1 MNTNST
7 NRHGV
12 TLIEIL
18 VAIAIIG
25 ILIGL
30 LLVAVQKVRTAGVLT
45 QNKNNMRQIIL
56 GVHQIADERDGAIKD
71 MAKSS
76 MKGVNRADA
85 NTSLYFRLIPY
96 VHGPYESLSKTPDG
110 KWIDLP
116 RPLVKCY
123 RNPADPSWDYNP
135 VFAPGELTKIS
146 YALNMVAFNVSI
158 SLVSSIP
165 DGSSQTIAIGDKYFA
180 KTAND
185 INNMSITQSWHDY
198 KEIWD
203 PDPMF
208 INHKGDAYGERRPTF
223 ADAGWRDVLPIT
235 DPKTGTTRASVP
247 GKTFDVAKRPEEVD
261 AHILSTPFQAGLTVA
276 LFDGSVRTISPSIS
290 ESAFWTM
297 VTPSA
302 GDIAKTE

>member
-7 NRHGV
+7 NRHGA

-45 QNKNNMRQIIL
+45 QNKNNLRQIIL

-76 MKGVNRADA
+76 MKGVNTADA

-135 VFAPGELTKIS
+135 VFAQDELTKIS
-146 YALNMVAFNVSI
+146 YALNMVAFNGSI

-180 KTAND
+180 KTANGVK
-185 INNMSITQSWHDY
+185 NRSITQSWHDY
-198 KEIWD
+198 TKIWD
-203 PDPMF
+203 PTRNNIYHD
-208 INHKGDAYGERRPTF
+208 GDAYGERRPTF
-223 ADAGWRDVLPIT
+223 ADAGWRDVMPIT
-235 DPKTGTTRASVP
+235 DPKTGITRASVP

-261 AHILSTPFQAGLTVA
+261 AHILSTPFHAGLTVA

-297 VTPSA
+297 VTPAA